1 MTYYVMSDIHGEY
14 KKYLEM
20 LELIKF
26 SDEDE
31 LFVIGDVVDRGPEP
45 IKLIQ
50 DMMLRSNIYPLM
62 GNHDLMAFDVLSKL
76 MVEITEDNYDTHLT
90 KDTMRELSEWLADGG
105 DITLTQFR
113 ALDKQ
118 QRQDILDYFSEFS
131 LCEAIDIGE
140 KSFIM
145 SHAGLGNFRK
155 DKKLCEYTEE
165 ELLFGRNDPDVQ
177 YFDNPNI
184 YLVWGHTP
192 TRIICGED
200 KIYKSHNNILID
212 CGACFG
218 GKLACL
224 CLDTMEEFY
233 V

>member
-1 MTYYVMSDIHGEY
+1 MTYVMSDIHGEY
-14 KKYLEM
+14 EKYLEM
-20 LELIKF
+20 LKLIKF

-31 LFVIGDVVDRGPEP
+31 LFVLGDVVDRGPEP
-45 IKLIQ
+45 IKLIR
-50 DMMLRSNIYPLM
+50 DMMQRSNIYPLM

-90 KDTMRELSEWLADGG
+90 KDMLRELADWMVDGG
-105 DITLTQFR
+105 DTTFTQFR
-113 ALDKQ
+113 NLERQ

-145 SHAGLGNFRK
+145 SHAGLGNFHK
-155 DKKLCEYTEE
+155 DKKLRAYTEE
-165 ELLFGRNDPDVQ
+165 DLLFGRNDPEVQ
-177 YFDNPNI
+177 YFDNENI
-184 YLVWGHTP
+184 YLIWGHTP
-192 TRIICGED
+192 TRTICGED

-233 V
+233 L

>member
-1 MTYYVMSDIHGEY
+1 MTYVMSDIHGEY
-14 KKYLEM
+14 EKFIQM

-26 SDEDE
+26 SDDDE
-31 LFVIGDVVDRGPEP
+31 LFVLGDVVDRGPEP
-45 IKLIQ
+45 IKLLQ

-62 GNHDLMAFDVLSKL
+62 GNHDLMAFDVMSKL
-76 MVEITEDNYDTHLT
+76 MVEITEDNYETYLT
-90 KDTMRELSEWLADGG
+90 KDIMLELDDWIYNGG

-118 QRQDILDYFSEFS
+118 QRQDILDFFSEFS

-155 DKKLCEYTEE
+155 NKKLREYTEE
-165 ELLFGRNDPDVQ
+165 ELLFGGNDPDVQ

-192 TRIICGED
+192 TSIICGED

-218 GKLACL
+218 CKLACL

>member
-1 MTYYVMSDIHGEY
+1 MTYVVSDVHGNY
-14 KKYLEM
+14 QKYLEM

-31 LFVIGDVVDRGPEP
+31 LFILGDMVDRGDEP
-45 IKLIQ
+45 IKLIR
-50 DMMLRSNIYPLM
+50 DMMQRSNIYPLM
-62 GNHDLMAFDVLSKL
+62 GNHDLMALDVLSKL
-76 MVEITEDNYDTHLT
+76 MVEITEENYDTYLT
-90 KDTMRELSEWLADGG
+90 KYMLRELAEWMVDGG
-105 DITLTQFR
+105 YTTLGQFR
-113 ALDKQ
+113 SLDKQ
-118 QRQDILDYFSEFS
+118 QRQDILDYISEFS
-131 LCEAIDIGE
+131 LYEIIDIGD
-140 KSFIM
+140 KSFIL

-155 DKKLCEYTEE
+155 DKKLREYTEE
-165 ELLFGRNDPDVQ
+165 ELLYGRNDPDVQ
-177 YFDNPNI
+177 YFDNDNI

-192 TRIICGED
+192 TSMICGVD
-200 KIYKSHNNILID
+200 RIYKSHNNILID

>member
-1 MTYYVMSDIHGEY
+1 MTYVMSDIHGEY
-14 KKYLEM
+14 EKYLEM
-20 LELIKF
+20 LKLIKF

-31 LFVIGDVVDRGPEP
+31 LFVLGDVVDRGPEP
-45 IKLIQ
+45 IKLVQ

-62 GNHDLMAFDVLSKL
+62 GNHDLLAFDILSKL

-131 LCEAIDIGE
+131 LCEVIDIGE

-165 ELLFGRNDPDVQ
+165 ELLFGGNDPDVQ